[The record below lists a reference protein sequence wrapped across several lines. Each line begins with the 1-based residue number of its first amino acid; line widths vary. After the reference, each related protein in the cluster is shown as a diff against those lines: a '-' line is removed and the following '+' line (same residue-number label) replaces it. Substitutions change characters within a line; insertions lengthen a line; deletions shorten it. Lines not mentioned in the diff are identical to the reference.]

1 MNKSTLL
8 IKAGIL
14 LVVLLLFPGTSK
26 PGSKLTQTS
35 PDGKLKVEF
44 FLNVEGA
51 PVYKIFYK
59 EKTVID
65 SSTIGF
71 EFKDQ
76 PPISGN
82 LAVTESSKNSFS
94 EEWEMVWGEQ
104 DKVLNN
110 YNELSI
116 ILNEIVVPQRKFK
129 VIFRLFNDGIG
140 FRYEFPSQNN
150 MYEVILTAEK
160 TEFQLTGDHKCWWI
174 PGDWDIY
181 EHLYKSTKVS
191 EIDALAERGKK
202 LAQTYIPFN
211 AVNTPVTM
219 KTEDGLYLSF
229 HEANLTDYAGMT
241 LRVDTKQ
248 LKLTS
253 ELVGSENGYKVKTH
267 TPFVTPWRTIQIA
280 ERAGDLIES
289 KLIVNLNE
297 PNALKDASWIKPMK
311 YMGIWWEMHLRKSKW
326 DYASGQHGATT
337 ENAKYYIDF
346 ASANG
351 IKGFLAEGWN
361 TGWESGG
368 VFDFVTPYPDYNIEE
383 VANYAHSKGVEMI
396 MHHETNA
403 GVTNYENHIDTAFG
417 LMNRLGI
424 NSVKTGYVGKLTP
437 QGEYHHGQW
446 MVNHYRSVVKKA
458 AERHIMVD
466 VHEPIKPTGIRRT
479 YPNMMTR
486 EGLRGQ
492 EWNAWSA
499 DGGNPPEHLTIVPF
513 TRMLA
518 GPIDYTPGIFDIKF
532 NKYRPK
538 NQVNNTLAQQLALY
552 VVIYSPLQMAADLP
566 ENYEGNPAFQFIKD
580 VPVDWQKTKVLDGE
594 IGDFVVIARK
604 EKGSNNWFLG
614 AVTDENSR
622 DINIDLNFLDAG
634 RNYKAVIYRDADDA
648 HWDKNPTA
656 YKIDEK
662 MVSGKDNLKLHLA
675 EGGGT
680 AISFFEVNK

>member
-8 IKAGIL
+8 FKVTL
-14 LVVLLLFPGTSK
+14 FLVVLLLFPFTARPNG
-26 PGSKLTQTS
+26 KLIQTS
-35 PDGKLKVEF
+35 PDGKIKVEF
-44 FLNVEGA
+44 YLNVEGA
-51 PVYKIFYK
+51 PVYKVFYSG
-59 EKTVID
+59 KTVID
-65 SSTIGF
+65 SSTVGF

-76 PPISGN
+76 LPIAGN
-82 LAVTESSKNSFS
+82 LAVAENSKNSFS
-94 EEWEMVWGEQ
+94 EEWKMVWGEQ

-116 ILNEIVVPQRKFK
+116 DLKETSAPGRIFK
-129 VIFRLFNDGIG
+129 MIFRVFNDGVG
-140 FRYEFPSQNN
+140 FRYEFPEQEN
-150 MYEVILTAEK
+150 MSEVIITSEK
-160 TEFQLTGDHKCWWI
+160 TEFQLTGDHKCWWM

-181 EHLYKSTKVS
+181 EHLYKTTKIS

-202 LAQTYIPFN
+202 LAQTYIPYN

-219 KTEDGLYLSF
+219 KTGDGLYLSF
-229 HEANLTDYAGMT
+229 HEANLTDYSGMT
-241 LRVDTKQ
+241 LRVDTKK

-280 ERAGDLIES
+280 ERAGDLIDS

-297 PNALKDASWIKPMK
+297 PNALKDVSWIKPMK
-311 YMGIWWEMHLRKSKW
+311 YVGIWWEMHLRKSKW
-326 DYASGQHGATT
+326 DYTSGQHGATT

-346 ASANG
+346 AAANG

-368 VFDFVTPYPDYNIEE
+368 VFDFITPYPDYNLEE
-383 VANYAHSKGVEMI
+383 VVDYAHSRGVEMI

-403 GVTNYENHIDTAFG
+403 GVTTYEKQIDTAFG

-437 QGEYHHGQW
+437 KGEYHHGQW
-446 MVNHYRSVVKKA
+446 MVNHYRRVVKKA

-614 AVTDENSR
+614 AVTDENPR
-622 DINIDLNFLDAG
+622 DINIDLNFLDSG
-634 RNYKAVIYRDADDA
+634 KNYKAVIYRDADDA
-648 HWDKNPTA
+648 HWDKNPTT

-662 MVSGKDNLKLHLA
+662 MVTGKDNFKLHLA
-675 EGGGT
+675 EGGGA
-680 AISFFEVNK
+680 AISFFEVK